1 MKFIIYAIL
10 ILAAAAIWQLVRV
23 VELAAKLK
31 GVDPNR
37 VTERDNRMNARFF
50 FIFMIA
56 LWVTSLWQLWA
67 FSDDLLPESAS
78 AHGVDIDW
86 LMNFNMIIIWTVFLL
101 TNTALFVMAWKYY
114 GRDGQRA
121 TYYPHNNKLEMLWTG
136 VPAIVLFIIIF
147 FGIRL
152 WNSTLAPA
160 PSEVNLVEVYGKQ
173 FSWTV
178 RYAGDD
184 NNLGKANYK
193 MIYDVNIL
201 GVDSSDANAK
211 DDIIVGD
218 TLFIPVGEEVNFR
231 FRSQDVIHSA
241 YFPHF
246 RAQMNVVPGMETFF
260 HFKPTITTDSMRIIT
275 NNPEFDYVLLC
286 NKICGASHYNMQIK
300 IVVGTPEQY
309 TAFLDRHARFLLPSK
324 AAEREAAKAATAETE
339 NKMAPSNDSLKN
351 DSLKNDTLG
360 AKKGK

>member
-10 ILAAAAIWQLVRV
+10 ILAAAAVWQLIRV

-31 GVDPNR
+31 GADPNK

-67 FSDDLLPESAS
+67 YSDDLLPPAAS
-78 AHGVDIDW
+78 EHGTEIDW
-86 LMNFNMIIIWTVFLL
+86 LMNFNMIIIWIVFLL

-147 FGIRL
+147 LGIRL

-160 PSEVNLVEVYGKQ
+160 DKSVRLVEIYARQ
-173 FSWTV
+173 FDWFA
-178 RYAGDD
+178 RYSGSD
-184 NNLGKANYK
+184 NALGKSNYK
-193 MIYDVNIL
+193 LIL
-201 GVDSSDANAK
+201 GANELGLDSSDANAA
-211 DDIIVGD
+211 DDVILSKAD
-218 TLFIPVGEEVNFR
+218 TLFLPVNEEVNFR
-231 FRSQDVIHSA
+231 LRSQDVIHSA

-260 HFKPTITTDSMRIIT
+260 HFKPTKTTAEMREITG
-275 NNPEFDYVLLC
+275 NPEFDYVLLC
-286 NKICGASHYNMQIK
+286 NKICGAAHYNMQMK
-300 IVVGTPEQY
+300 IYVGTKEEY
-309 TAFLDRHARFLLPSK
+309 DAFMSRKTVFLPK
-324 AAEREAAKAATAETE
+324 EEEKKPADQPAA
-339 NKMAPSNDSLKN
+339 DSQPKV
-351 DSLKNDTLG
+351 DSQPQADTQ
-360 AKKGK
+360 KQPVEVIVK